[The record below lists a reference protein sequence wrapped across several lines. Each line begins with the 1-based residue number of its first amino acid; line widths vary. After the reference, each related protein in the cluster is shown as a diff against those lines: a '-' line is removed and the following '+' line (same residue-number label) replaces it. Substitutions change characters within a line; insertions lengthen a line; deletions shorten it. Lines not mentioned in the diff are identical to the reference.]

1 MYSLSRRRESVLIL
15 SSRRLIPFVVLPSGN
30 TVLATGV
37 FDLLHLGH
45 LRFLEE
51 SKRNGGPRSKLVV
64 VVARDKTVFR
74 RKGKGPIIP
83 ENQRRELVAALR
95 VVDRAILGREEIDL
109 LGILQEVKPNI
120 VCVGYDQDEIRAA
133 VSRLIRKRRLQIKVV
148 RIRRFGPTGLNS
160 SSKLKIRVARA
171 LSVS

>member
-1 MYSLSRRRESVLIL
+1 MQ
-15 SSRRLIPFVVLPSGN
+15 SGK

-51 SKRNGGPRSKLVV
+51 SKKKGGPKCRLVV
-64 VVARDKTVFR
+64 VVARDKTVIR
-74 RKGKGPIIP
+74 RKRKGPVIP
-83 ENQRRELVAALR
+83 EDQRRELVAALR

-109 LGILQEVKPNI
+109 LGVLKEVKPDI
-120 VCVGYDQDEIRAA
+120 VSVGYDQDEIRDA
-133 VSRLIRKRRLQIKVV
+133 VTRVIRNQNLLIRVV
-148 RIRRFGPTGLNS
+148 RIRRFGPVGFNS
-160 SSKLKIRVARA
+160 SSKVKNRVAEA

>member
-1 MYSLSRRRESVLIL
+1 M
-15 SSRRLIPFVVLPSGN
+15 VLPSGK

-51 SKRNGGPRSKLVV
+51 SKRKGGPWSKLVV

-83 ENQRRELVAALR
+83 EDQRRELVGALR
-95 VVDRAILGREEIDL
+95 VVDQAILGREEIDL
-109 LGILQEVKPNI
+109 LGILKEVKPQI
-120 VCVGYDQDEIRAA
+120 VCVGYDQDEIRSG
-133 VSRLIRKRRLQIKVV
+133 VTRLIRKQGLPIRVI
-148 RIRRFGPTGLNS
+148 RIRRFGPIGFNS
-160 SSKLKIRVARA
+160 SSKVKNRVAKA
-171 LSVS
+171 FSVS

>member
-1 MYSLSRRRESVLIL
+1 
-15 SSRRLIPFVVLPSGN
+15 LPSGK

-51 SKRNGGPRSKLVV
+51 SKKKGGPRSRLVV
-64 VVARDKTVFR
+64 VIARDNTVFR
-74 RKGKGPIIP
+74 RKGKGPVIP
-83 ENQRRELVAALR
+83 EEQRRELVAALR

-109 LGILQEVKPNI
+109 LGILREVKPDI

-133 VSRLIRKRRLQIKVV
+133 VTRVIGKERLPIRVI

-160 SSKLKIRVARA
+160 SSKLKSRVAKA
-171 LSVS
+171 LSVA

>member
-1 MYSLSRRRESVLIL
+1 
-15 SSRRLIPFVVLPSGN
+15 
-30 TVLATGV
+30 VLATGV

-51 SKRNGGPRSKLVV
+51 SKKKGGPRSRLVV

-74 RKGKGPIIP
+74 RKGKGPVIP
-83 ENQRRELVAALR
+83 EDQRRELVAALR
-95 VVDRAILGREEIDL
+95 VVDRAILGREEVDL
-109 LGILQEVKPNI
+109 LGILREVKPDI

-133 VSRLIRKRRLQIKVV
+133 VTRVIGKERLPIRVI

-160 SSKLKIRVARA
+160 SSKLKSRVAKA
-171 LSVS
+171 LSVG

>member
-1 MYSLSRRRESVLIL
+1 
-15 SSRRLIPFVVLPSGN
+15 
-30 TVLATGV
+30 VLATGV

-51 SKRNGGPRSKLVV
+51 SKRKGGPRSKLVV

-74 RKGKGPIIP
+74 RKGKAPVIP
-83 ENQRRELVAALR
+83 EVQRRELVAALR

-109 LGILQEVKPNI
+109 LGILREIKPDI

-133 VSRLIRKRRLQIKVV
+133 VTRLIRKQGLPIEVI
-148 RIRRFGPTGLNS
+148 RIRRFGPVGFNS
-160 SSKLKIRVARA
+160 SSKLKNRVAKA
-171 LSVS
+171 LSVA

>member
-1 MYSLSRRRESVLIL
+1 M
-15 SSRRLIPFVVLPSGN
+15 
-30 TVLATGV
+30 ATGV

-51 SKRNGGPRSKLVV
+51 SKKKGGPGSRLVV
-64 VVARDKTVFR
+64 VVARDKTVYR

-83 ENQRRELVAALR
+83 EDQRRELVAALR

-109 LGILQEVKPNI
+109 LGILKEIKPDI

-133 VSRLIRKRRLQIKVV
+133 VTNLIRKQELPIGVV
-148 RIRRFGPTGLNS
+148 RIRRFGPVGFNS
-160 SSKLKIRVARA
+160 SSKLKGRVAET